1 MASERQV
8 RLDGDPRSV
17 RTARRVVTEVLV
29 GAGRPEWVDDAVLA
43 TSEVVT
49 NVVLHAGTAGELS
62 VRAMPGAVRVEVRD
76 YSLELPTTQ
85 RFGRMAT
92 TGRGMRMLALLSH
105 AHGVIELPD
114 GKVAA
119 APWRP
124 VRVVLVSLVLAA
136 VLLVV
141 MTAVTAGTQQL
152 TTRPGTVTRAGVPT
166 CLALPGTGQVCL
178 DAYHADHLRTRALR
192 TGECVR
198 VTYDGGRVVP
208 GTLTRVLPAPCPP
221 TAPAT

>member
-1 MASERQV
+1 M
-8 RLDGDPRSV
+8 

-49 NVVLHAGTAGELS
+49 NVVLHAGTAGECRCGRCPARCAS
-62 VRAMPGAVRVEVRD
+62 RCATTA
-76 YSLELPTTQ
+76 SSLPTTQ

-105 AHGVIELPD
+105 AHGVIEPPD

-141 MTAVTAGTQQL
+141 MTAVTAGTQQA

-192 TGECVR
+192 TGSAC
-198 VTYDGGRVVP
+198 
-208 GTLTRVLPAPCPP
+208 A
-221 TAPAT
+221 